1 MKSKF
6 SIFVATLFISV
17 YALSVNAQTTLPK
30 GKAQLIEFT
39 NATAKF
45 TVPVGNTW
53 VVNNVFSYYDR
64 GIDLKVY
71 IKSINGT
78 ILTDLTKKE
87 YGTLLYHS
95 RDMGFVIQFPII
107 FPENTSFELV
117 IISGEWDSQTISN
130 KKAFLNFTET
140 EN

>member
-17 YALSVNAQTTLPK
+17 YALSVNAQTTLSK

-71 IKSINGT
+71 IKSING
-78 ILTDLTKKE
+78 IR
-87 YGTLLYHS
+87 S
-95 RDMGFVIQFPII
+95 
-107 FPENTSFELV
+107 
-117 IISGEWDSQTISN
+117 
-130 KKAFLNFTET
+130 
-140 EN
+140 

>member
-1 MKSKF
+1 MKKIMI
-6 SIFVATLFISV
+6 IFFVTLV
-17 YALSVNAQTTLPK
+17 LSVCSLSGNAQTTTPK

-45 TVPVGNTW
+45 TVPVGKTW

-64 GIDLKVY
+64 NIDLKVY

-95 RDMGFVIQFPII
+95 RDMGFVIKFPII

-117 IISGEWDSQTISN
+117 IISGGWDTQTISD